1 MNASPAEIRSRPAGA
16 GAPQRGRPMKAR
28 PKLLEAAIQEFA
40 ASGYDGA
47 TTAGIARRAKAPQP
61 LVHHHFGSKENL
73 FREALDVLFKEFR
86 SEVLEA
92 DAGQGDV
99 GAILRRFILFT
110 ARRPQL
116 VRIWVIESA
125 RRGPHAKYVI
135 EKYIRP
141 LTELMRPVLRSTVSE
156 GVLPAVDETLL
167 LFAAQGIG
175 SYPFLVTEQVRQL
188 SGMDAQSD
196 EFAKRYADAALA
208 IIGLGAARR
217 WSSPMQ
223 ESSKGDSD

>member
-1 MNASPAEIRSRPAGA
+1 MNASPAEIRSGPAEA
-16 GAPQRGRPMKAR
+16 GAPRRGRPMKAR

-73 FREALDVLFKEFR
+73 FREALDVLFQEFR
-86 SEVLEA
+86 SEVLET

-99 GAILRRFILFT
+99 AAILRRFILFT

-141 LTELMRPVLRSTVSE
+141 LTEMMKPVLHSATAK

-167 LFAAQGIG
+167 LFAAQGVG
-175 SYPFLVTEQVRQL
+175 SYPFLVREQVRRL
-188 SGMDAQSD
+188 VGMDARSD
-196 EFAKRYADAALA
+196 EFANRYADAALA
-208 IIGLGAARR
+208 IIGLGATRR
-217 WSSPMQ
+217 
-223 ESSKGDSD
+223 

>member
-1 MNASPAEIRSRPAGA
+1 MNASPAKIRSGPAEA
-16 GAPQRGRPMKAR
+16 GAPQRGRPMKSR

-47 TTAGIARRAKAPQP
+47 TTAAIARRAKAPQP

-73 FREALDVLFKEFR
+73 FREALDVLFQEFR
-86 SEVLEA
+86 SEVLET

-141 LTELMRPVLRSTVSE
+141 LTELMRPILRSAVSE

-175 SYPFLVTEQVRQL
+175 SYPFLVTEQVRRL
-188 SGMDAQSD
+188 SAWTRRATSSP
-196 EFAKRYADAALA
+196 ALRGRRA
-208 IIGLGAARR
+208 GDHRLGRGAAMTR
-217 WSSPMQ
+217 SPMQ
-223 ESSKGDSD
+223 PRLRRRGD